1 LVEHIIATGLHFL
14 SGVRPKDLQYIMG
27 CSPRAAFL
35 AVDDFIDAVN
45 AAPEVDINLMLSIE
59 EWLSINVEWKKKS
72 TNEIIA
78 GCVGALDGFSNVQVS
93 LLKKELPN
101 QISYYSR
108 HYESFGLNC

>member
-1 LVEHIIATGLHFL
+1 M